1 MIRKYNSNTLQT
13 KPWCHEEEPQ
23 NTYSHLTSGNQLNN
37 SNKLSHFHEK
47 MISKLERTLGKEQQI
62 KDQTQI
68 TNKPILKYNIFDLG
82 SAVAQW

>member
-1 MIRKYNSNTLQT
+1 
-13 KPWCHEEEPQ
+13 
-23 NTYSHLTSGNQLNN
+23 
-37 SNKLSHFHEK
+37 